1 MDTRVHLLTSVAT
14 LPYSRSAFFTLTR
27 LEHLGILSVSIGV
40 RRGLIPSTFEIML
53 KDPSKKYRPFPPVA
67 LTDRQWPNR
76 VLTHAPRWASVD
88 LRDGNQALA
97 VPMNVGQKLELFSTL
112 VKIGFKEIEVG
123 FPSASNTE
131 FTFNRRLIEEKRA
144 PDDVWL
150 QVLVQARE
158 DLIERTIESLIG
170 AKRVVIHMYN
180 STSPAQRRVVFGKSK
195 DEIKAIAVNGAR
207 MIKER
212 LHRLKGTEV
221 MLQYSP
227 ESFSATEHEFAKEI
241 SEAVM
246 DVWQPTPQH
255 KMILNLPDTVEVAM
269 PNVYADQIEWMCRN
283 IKNRDSL
290 IISLHTHNDRST
302 GVAATELGLL
312 AGADRV
318 EGTLF
323 GNGERTGNLDIVTV
337 ALNLYMHG
345 IDPKLDFSNLN
356 AIREV
361 YERCTGMT
369 VPPRQAY
376 GGELVFTAFS
386 GSHQDA
392 IKKGLAEWEKK
403 IYKLSS
409 VFPPGHPGNPDSMF
423 WDVPYLTIDPADI
436 GREYHEVIRVNS
448 QSGKGGVAYLLESE
462 FGIALPKDF
471 QREFG
476 PIANDEVDK
485 LGREVSG
492 AELKAMFWREY
503 IERTMPWKLGTF
515 RTSSENGRV
524 HCEGTVYRND
534 YQFHISGEGNGPL
547 SAFIHGLSR
556 IDGLGRIEIAN
567 YTEHALSS
575 GEEASAISYIQ
586 IKHADGK
593 MRWGAGVD
601 TNIEL
606 ASLRA
611 VLSALN
617 RS

>member
-1 MDTRVHLLTSVAT
+1 MQKN
-14 LPYSRSAFFTLTR
+14 
-27 LEHLGILSVSIGV
+27 
-40 RRGLIPSTFEIML
+40 PSQ
-53 KDPSKKYRPFPPVA
+53 KYRPFPPVH
-67 LTDRQWPNR
+67 LPERQWPSR
-76 VLTHAPRWASVD
+76 VLTHAPRWCSVD

-97 VPMNVGQKLELFSTL
+97 VPMNVSQKLELFQTL

-158 DLIERTIESLIG
+158 DLIERTVESLIG
-170 AKRVVIHMYN
+170 AKKVIIHRYN

-207 MIKER
+207 MIKDR
-212 LHRLKGTEV
+212 LHRLHGTEV

-227 ESFSATEHEFAKEI
+227 ESFSMTEVEYAQEI

-290 IISLHTHNDRST
+290 IVSLHTHNDRCT
-302 GVAATELGLL
+302 GVAATELGML

-323 GNGERTGNLDIVTV
+323 GNGERTGNLDLVTV

-345 IDPKLDFSNLN
+345 IHPRLDFSNLSS
-356 AIREV
+356 IIDV

-369 VPPRQAY
+369 VPPRQPYA
-376 GGELVFTAFS
+376 GELVFTAFS

-403 IYKLSS
+403 HST
-409 VFPPGHPGNPDSMF
+409 PTTQHPTPNESAH

-436 GREYHEVIRVNS
+436 GREYREVIRVNS
-448 QSGKGGVAYLLESE
+448 QSGKGGVAYLLETE
-462 FGIALPKDF
+462 FGIELPKDM

-476 PIANDEVDK
+476 PIANDAVDK

-492 AELKAMFWREY
+492 AELKAMFWQEY
-503 IERTMPWKLGTF
+503 VERVSPWQLAGFETDSKNGVVKCRAKLLRCGQPVEF
-515 RTSSENGRV
+515 
-524 HCEGTVYRND
+524 
-534 YQFHISGEGNGPL
+534 SGEGNGPL
-547 SAFIHGLSR
+547 AALVHGFTQVGVPR
-556 IDGLGRIEIAN
+556 FEITN
-567 YTEHALSS
+567 YSEHALSS
-575 GEEASAISYIQ
+575 GETAAAISYIQ
-586 IKHADGK
+586 IKTAEGQL
-593 MRWGAGVD
+593 RWGAGVD

-606 ASLRA
+606 ASVKA

-617 RS
+617 RLE

>member
-1 MDTRVHLLTSVAT
+1 MH
-14 LPYSRSAFFTLTR
+14 
-27 LEHLGILSVSIGV
+27 
-40 RRGLIPSTFEIML
+40 
-53 KDPSKKYRPFPPVA
+53 KNPSKKYRPFPPIA
-67 LTDRQWPNR
+67 LPDRQWPNR
-76 VLTHAPRWASVD
+76 VLTHAPRWCSVD

-97 VPMNVGQKLELFSTL
+97 VPMNVSQKLELFQTL
-112 VKIGFKEIEVG
+112 VKIGFKEIEIG

-131 FTFNRRLIEEKRA
+131 FAFNRRLIEEKRV

-158 DLIERTIESLIG
+158 DLIERTVESLIG
-170 AKRVVIHMYN
+170 AKKAVIHLYN
-180 STSPAQRRVVFGKSK
+180 STSPAQRSIVFGKSK
-195 DEIKAIAVNGAR
+195 DEIKAIAVKGAQLV
-207 MIKER
+207 KDR
-212 LHRLKGTEV
+212 LARLKGTEV
-221 MLQYSP
+221 VLQYSP
-227 ESFSATEHEFAKEI
+227 ESFSATEVEYAKEV

-246 DVWQPTPQH
+246 GVWQPTPQR
-255 KMILNLPDTVEVAM
+255 KMILNLPDTVEM
-269 PNVYADQIEWMCRN
+269 STPNVYADQVEWICRN

-290 IISLHTHNDRST
+290 VISLHAHNDRST

-356 AIREV
+356 SIVEV

-369 VPPRQAY
+369 VPPRQPYA
-376 GGELVFTAFS
+376 GELVFTAFS

-392 IKKGLAEWEKK
+392 IKKGLTQWENKSRE
-403 IYKLSS
+403 Y
-409 VFPPGHPGNPDSMF
+409 
-423 WDVPYLTIDPADI
+423 WDVPYLTIDPTDI
-436 GREYHEVIRVNS
+436 GREYREVIRVNS

-462 FGIALPKDF
+462 FGIELPKEM

-485 LGREVSG
+485 LGREVS
-492 AELKAMFWREY
+492 AVELKGMFWKEY
-503 IERTMPWKLGTF
+503 IERDKPWRLKSFETESKNGVVKCRAKLLRDGKPV
-515 RTSSENGRV
+515 EL
-524 HCEGTVYRND
+524 
-534 YQFHISGEGNGPL
+534 SGEGNGPL
-547 SAFIHGLSR
+547 AALVHGFAKA
-556 IDGLGRIEIAN
+556 GVPHFEIAA
-567 YTEHALSS
+567 YSEHALSS
-575 GEEASAISYIQ
+575 GEEAAAIAYIQ
-586 IKHADGK
+586 IKHDDGRT
-593 MRWGAGVD
+593 RWGAGVD

-606 ASLRA
+606 ASVRA